1 MSPGCQAPGRCSSSH
16 APTRFDVGDR
26 RVGRRSGHGTTVYLP
41 GMTMI
46 RGTVADGFEPVR
58 AAFEANFQHHGEL
71 GAGVA
76 VYVDG
81 ELVVDLVGGLA
92 NAEEGTPYAHDT
104 LQLVFSTTKGAAA
117 MCAHLLAQRGELD
130 LEAPVTDVWP
140 EYGAAGKDATTVA
153 MLLDHQ
159 AGVPVVDD
167 PPSLEE
173 VLRVEPIVEALAAQ
187 APLWEPGSG
196 HGYHALTYGWLVG
209 EVVRRVDG
217 RSLGRFFAKEIAEP
231 LGIDFWIGLP
241 DEEQQRVAPLVA
253 TRPSAADFDPLSLDP
268 EVLPLLQDMAAA
280 FLDPRSTTNRAL
292 MLDGRFLLGAGQLAW
307 NRPDVRA
314 SEIPAANGVTTARSL
329 AKLYAACIGEVDGVR
344 LLDEG
349 TLATATTERSS
360 GPDRVLIVPT
370 RFGLGF
376 MLPSTFSPLMG
387 GRSFGHP
394 GAGGSLGFGDPE
406 HGVGFGYV
414 MTKMSAGLSNDPR
427 TRGLI
432 DALRRCL

>member
-1 MSPGCQAPGRCSSSH
+1 M
-16 APTRFDVGDR
+16 
-26 RVGRRSGHGTTVYLP
+26 TTI
-41 GMTMI
+41 T
-46 RGTVADGFEPVR
+46 GTVADGFEPVR
-58 AAFEANFQHHGEL
+58 DAFQANFDHHGEL

-81 ELVVDLVGGLA
+81 ELVVDLVGGVSDEV
-92 NAEEGTPYAHDT
+92 NGTPYGPDA

-117 MCAHLLAQRGELD
+117 MCAHLLAQRGLLD
-130 LEAPVTDVWP
+130 LDAPVTELWP
-140 EYGAAGKDATTVA
+140 EYGAAGKEATTVA

-173 VLRVEPIVEALAAQ
+173 ILAVDPIVEALAAQ
-187 APLWEPGSG
+187 APLWEPGTA

-217 RSLGRFFAKEIAEP
+217 RSLGRFFAEEIAGP
-231 LGIDFWIGLP
+231 LGIEFWIGLP
-241 DEEQQRVAPLVA
+241 EEQQARVAPLVA
-253 TRPSAADFDPLSLDP
+253 MRPSADDFDPSALDP
-268 EVLPLLQDMAAA
+268 EVLPLLQDLAAA
-280 FLDPRSTTNRAL
+280 YLDPTSVTNRAL
-292 MLDGRFLLGAGQLAW
+292 MLDGRFLLGGGRLSW
-307 NRPDVRA
+307 NLPDVRA
-314 SEIPAANGVTTARSL
+314 SEIPAANGVTNARSL
-329 AKLYAACIGEVDGVR
+329 AKLYAACVGEVDGVR
-344 LLDEG
+344 LLEDE
-349 TLATATTERSS
+349 TVATATKERSQ
-360 GPDRVLIVPT
+360 GRDRVLVVPT

-376 MLPSTFSPLMG
+376 MLPSAFSPLMG

-414 MTKMSAGLSNDPR
+414 MTRMSAGLSNDPR

-432 DALRRCL
+432 EALRGCL